1 MDQVHM
7 GGPWSGNHVLYTFPK
22 VLFAVAVIRNRQNT
36 TAQVMRLRT
45 DVFPQGMLNFRH
57 LFTYFGFILVLP

>member
-22 VLFAVAVIRNRQNT
+22 VLFAVAVIRNRQTRRPSYASTNGRFST
-36 TAQVMRLRT
+36 GYVEL
-45 DVFPQGMLNFRH
+45 
-57 LFTYFGFILVLP
+57 

>member
-7 GGPWSGNHVLYTFPK
+7 GGPWSGNYVLYTFPK

-36 TAQVMRLRT
+36 TPKLCDYERT
-45 DVFPQGMLNFRH
+45 FSTGYVEL
-57 LFTYFGFILVLP
+57 